1 MRDLKNK
8 LTTSGKG
15 STNIQ
20 SRRGKSFGYQVLGFG
35 SGGEKAAFVAA
46 SGGTEATVCT
56 NYKTHI
62 FTGPGTFC
70 VSVAGNSGGS
80 NTVDYQVVAGG
91 GGGGGV
97 GGGGGGGGYRESVPS
112 PAAWTASP
120 IANPGG
126 ALPVSVQGYPIV
138 VGGGGPTSPSPVL
151 PGGQGVDSSFSTIT
165 SAGSGG
171 GGGHGR
177 VGEAGGSGG
186 GGGFPS
192 TCCGCGAGNTP
203 PVSPAQGTSGGHGNA
218 TNCYAG
224 GGGGATEG
232 GFNGGGGTGGG
243 RGGTG
248 ATTNITAS
256 PVSYSGGGGGA
267 TFRGVCV
274 RAAPGAMNFVS
285 CTTFASCGISSAGTT
300 GFGTAAGTVHFG
312 GAFHG
317 AAFNAGAGWCVLFPF
332 EASGMAL

>member
-35 SGGEKAAFVAA
+35 SGGEKPAFVAA

-267 TFRGVCV
+267 TNGSGPEPTGAASPCGTGKAGAKGCV
-274 RAAPGAMNFVS
+274 TGPSACANTGGGAGGGSHRQFPPGGSAPG
-285 CTTFASCGISSAGTT
+285 
-300 GFGTAAGTVHFG
+300 
-312 GAFHG
+312 
-317 AAFNAGAGWCVLFPF
+317 GAGGSGIVVLRYKFQ
-332 EASGMAL
+332 